1 VVEELNH
8 RILGQY
14 DHKVALFQE
23 LTGKVHALVEEMLQQ
38 QLIEVHSVTSR
49 VKDRNS
55 LRTKI
60 NDPDKNYSDFSD
72 LTDIAGVRIITYYED
87 DVDRVS
93 KILEREFVIDWPI
106 NQREKRSRGSR
117 VRCV

>member
-1 VVEELNH
+1 
-8 RILGQY
+8 
-14 DHKVALFQE
+14 
-23 LTGKVHALVEEMLQQ
+23 
-38 QLIEVHSVTSR
+38 
-49 VKDRNS
+49 

-87 DVDRVS
+87 DVDRIS
-93 KILEREFVIDWPI
+93 KILEREFVIEWPI
-106 NQREKRSRGSR
+106 TQREKRSRGSR